1 MLRKDARAASAV
13 PNLAVLRFHLKTGSL
28 LRMPAPSPLKAA
40 TTSRMMKKAEK
51 KRVKRSTS
59 TAPTACP

>member
-1 MLRKDARAASAV
+1 
-13 PNLAVLRFHLKTGSL
+13 
-28 LRMPAPSPLKAA
+28 MPAPSPSKAE

>member
-1 MLRKDARAASAV
+1 
-13 PNLAVLRFHLKTGSL
+13 
-28 LRMPAPSPLKAA
+28 MPAPSPLKAA